1 VESAG
6 VASRSRK
13 GIEFVPRFSEKTIG
27 EERRLGSGETVPK
40 WVKWFLVINGIA
52 AVFVVLALLYVII

>member
-1 VESAG
+1 MHTAHREQ
-6 VASRSRK
+6 K
-13 GIEFVPRFSEKTIG
+13 PIG